1 MRLETL
7 FKQPHALP
15 AIPKV
20 VHELIASFDQ
30 EDIPV
35 DAITAKLAADAAL
48 TAKLL
53 RMANSTHF
61 HVSKT
66 IGTVQDAVLMLGF
79 MNVRTLV
86 ISSGLTAAKKPL
98 PGIDMQHFWRYS
110 LHTAVVARWLAG
122 PAGVNAEIAFTAGL
136 MNAIGELV
144 MHSGMPAEML
154 EVAKHADA
162 LDARRPDIERTSFGY
177 DHSAVSAELAR
188 QWKFP
193 HELVEAL
200 RGCVDPLGVT
210 PASRLAAVV
219 HIAAWRARC
228 DEKQM
233 SQEEIDATFPATVA
247 ESVGLSPDLV
257 LRRMPALATLAEGL
271 EALVN

>member
-7 FKQPHALP
+7 FKQPYALP

-20 VHELIASFDQ
+20 VHELIASFEQ

-35 DAITAKLAADAAL
+35 EALSNKLAADAVL

-53 RMANSTHF
+53 RMANSTYF

-66 IGTVQDAVLMLGF
+66 VGTVQDAVLMLGF

-86 ISSGLTAAKKPL
+86 ISSGLAAANKPL
-98 PGIDMQHFWRYS
+98 PGIDMKHFWRYS
-110 LHTAVVARWLAG
+110 LHTAVAARWLAG
-122 PAGVNAEIAFTAGL
+122 PAGVNSELAFTAGL

-144 MHSGMPAEML
+144 MHAGMPAEML
-154 EVAKHADA
+154 ELSKHADT
-162 LDARRPDIERTSFGY
+162 LDARRPDMERTSFGY

-193 HELVEAL
+193 ADLVEAL
-200 RGCVDPLGVT
+200 RGCVDPLSVA
-210 PASRLAAVV
+210 PASRLAAVI
-219 HIAAWRARC
+219 HIAAWRARA
-228 DEKQM
+228 DEKGLA
-233 SQEEIDATFPATVA
+233 QEEIDATFPAAVA
-247 ESVGLSPDLV
+247 ESIGLAPDLV
-257 LRRMPALATLAEGL
+257 LRRMPALSALAEGL
-271 EALVN
+271 EAMVN